1 MKSKPIYKITRRQSS
16 ALYYPDQQL
25 KQNVLPR
32 GARFYHVGQE
42 CRLQELENMKPDHVC
57 FHALI
62 TQCLPTLELFTNTTH
77 PHFLL
82 PTLAI
87 YQKLLLYFH
96 SISELAQTLLNVLLN
111 IAMAD
116 EEYMIDVLQGYI

>member
-87 YQKLLLYFH
+87 YQKLLPSIAKYSHFKSMFH
-96 SISELAQTLLNVLLN
+96 WLTVVEQCFNPSSIDILKV
-111 IAMAD
+111 
-116 EEYMIDVLQGYI
+116 